1 MDSDRSSSVPD
12 NSQTQSTQNAQFVDQ
27 IHHNHPLDIHA
38 SDTQGSILVSVQLQG
53 SENYSLWSKSMK
65 IVLQGKNKLGFVLVT
80 CRKDMFDSSL
90 HETRERCNAIVLAWI
105 MNTVSKDLISTI
117 I

>member
-1 MDSDRSSSVPD
+1 
-12 NSQTQSTQNAQFVDQ
+12 
-27 IHHNHPLDIHA
+27 
-38 SDTQGSILVSVQLQG
+38 
-53 SENYSLWSKSMK
+53 MK